1 MTTTESAVRRTPL
14 PHRANRITTIQK
26 TAMKKTYSTPAGTAV
41 RLRTEGLMA
50 TSSLYI
56 KDGSS
61 SGESGTTTKV
71 ESDGQVLSGKG
82 NGASSGIWSNMED

>member
-26 TAMKKTYSTPAGTAV
+26 TTMKKTYHAPASTAV
-41 RLRTEGLMA
+41 SLRTEGLMA

-61 SGESGTTTKV
+61 EGGETLTVTG
-71 ESDGQVLSGKG
+71 DGQVLSGKG